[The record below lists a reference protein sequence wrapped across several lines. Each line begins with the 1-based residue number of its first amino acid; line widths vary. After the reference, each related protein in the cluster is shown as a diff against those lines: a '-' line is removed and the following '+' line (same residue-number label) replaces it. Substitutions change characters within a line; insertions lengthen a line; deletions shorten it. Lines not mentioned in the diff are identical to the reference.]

1 MIWIRSSVYLVFFL
15 IWCVL
20 VAALG
25 LPSLITRRSA
35 LAAIRLWSRG
45 VLTMARIIVGIRFEV
60 RGRENLPDG
69 PCIIAAQHQAAFE
82 TFALFLLF
90 EYPVFVMK
98 ESLQWIPLI
107 GWYIKRGGLVG
118 IDRSAGAGAMR
129 RMLRAAEQ
137 AVSRGE
143 TLLIFPEGTRTPPGG
158 NTPYKPGIVA
168 LYTHTSAPVV
178 PMALN
183 TGYFWGK
190 TRLLKVPGQIVF
202 EFLPALPQGLQNRG
216 GERQITPAGHRNR

>member
-1 MIWIRSSVYLVFFL
+1 
-15 IWCVL
+15 
-20 VAALG
+20 
-25 LPSLITRRSA
+25 
-35 LAAIRLWSRG
+35 
-45 VLTMARIIVGIRFEV
+45 MARIIVGIRFEV

-202 EFLPALPQGLQNRG
+202 EFLPALPQGLAKADFLAQLRARIEVASAKLPRPDTEIG
-216 GERQITPAGHRNR
+216 SRNRTEAVDKSVG